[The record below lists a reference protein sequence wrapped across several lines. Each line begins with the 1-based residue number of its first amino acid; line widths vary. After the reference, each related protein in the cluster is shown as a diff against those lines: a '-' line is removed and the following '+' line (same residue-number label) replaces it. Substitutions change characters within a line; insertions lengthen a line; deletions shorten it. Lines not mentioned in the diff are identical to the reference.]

1 MNAEKD
7 YTTLADGG
15 FTASLDAIFQ
25 HVVNYGNTG
34 LPSTETDFEEW
45 EAAVKIVEA
54 ELNAWAEAGA
64 VGRFYIGDE
73 WVTLVD

>member
-45 EAAVKIVEA
+45 EAAVAKQQFDLIEDA
-54 ELNAWAEAGA
+54 KK
-64 VGRFYIGDE
+64 DM
-73 WVTLVD
+73 